1 MAGNPNFNA
10 LNLISIN
17 EITSPPKDLEDKRS
31 LKYLLFP
38 LLYISILFPDSK
50 QDLSAGSFGET
61 IWGIS
66 FGANE
71 EEVIKTFQTDH
82 NEIPNRMYQQNG
94 YRILEY
100 RNWGMKMGSFDKL
113 RIMIHPSEGVF
124 SVEEEIYLIWDLQKK
139 DEENKERH
147 LKEFNLII
155 KRLRKLYGREVFL
168 EEPNISR
175 SEKFSDFVS
184 ASWLFDDHRWIHLMY
199 EPQDWNV
206 FPELMKIVIIYRDS
220 NRDKRQNN

>member
-1 MAGNPNFNA
+1 MAGNPNYNTI
-10 LNLISIN
+10 NLISIN
-17 EITSPPKDLEDKRS
+17 EITSPKRS
-31 LKYLLFP
+31 LTYLLF
-38 LLYISILFPDSK
+38 LLLCPPAGGLFPDNK
-50 QDLSAGSFGET
+50 QDLEV

-66 FGANE
+66 FGSTE
-71 EEVIKTFQTDH
+71 EEVIKTLQTDH

-100 RNWGMKMGSFDKL
+100 RNWGKKMGSFDKL

-124 SVEEEIYLIWDLQKK
+124 SVEEEIYLIWDLQKQ

-175 SEKFSDFVS
+175 AEKFSDFVS
-184 ASWLFDDHRWIHLMY
+184 ASWFLKDQRWIHLMY
-199 EPQDWNV
+199 EPQDWNI

-220 NRDKRQNN
+220 NRDKRKNN

>member
-1 MAGNPNFNA
+1 MAGNPNYNA

-17 EITSPPKDLEDKRS
+17 EITSPNRS
-31 LKYLLFP
+31 LTYLLFP
-38 LLYISILFPDSK
+38 LVCISILFPDNK
-50 QDLSAGSFGET
+50 QDLEV

-66 FGANE
+66 FGSSE

-100 RNWGMKMGSFDKL
+100 RNWGKKMCSFDKL

-124 SVEEEIYLIWDLQKK
+124 SVEEEIYLIWNLQKK

-168 EEPNISR
+168 EKPIISR
-175 SEKFSDFVS
+175 AEKFSDFVS
-184 ASWLFDDHRWIHLMY
+184 ASWFFKDQRWIHLMY